1 MPRFVKRLQPLT
13 TKQKV
18 ERESKS
24 RVTGYKRWVD
34 PFPNVQ
40 GTLPE
45 KMVYAELVRLRIP
58 FLFQNNIN
66 FSIPEIE
73 FNKDYRP
80 DIAIPSL
87 KIIIEV
93 QGSYWHSKDKA
104 IEDDAYKFAIYQ
116 TVGWTVLAWWD
127 YDIMDHLQQLFSEQ
141 PQLVAASVF
150 SHDNKST
157 EYFERKVYRDDSKGI
172 VTMNKNRA
180 QRMQYKKKPVA
191 VKIKKAKKGLFV

>member
-1 MPRFVKRLQPLT
+1 MPRYVKRAQRLT

-18 ERESKS
+18 ERESNS
-24 RVTGYKRWVD
+24 RVTGYKKWID
-34 PFPNVQ
+34 PFPTVQ

-45 KMVYAELVRLRIP
+45 KMVYAELVRRRIP

-87 KIIIEV
+87 RIIIEV

-116 TVGWTVLAWWD
+116 TTGWTVLVWWD
-127 YDIMDHLQQLFSEQ
+127 YDIMDHLQQLFTEQ

-180 QRMQYKKKPVA
+180 QRLQYKKKPVA
-191 VKIKKAKKGLFV
+191 VKLRKAKKGLFV